1 MKSEA
6 LRNIKTMRQ
15 VKSSLDVAR
24 NQRSRTTNSLS
35 KTSEEIERLE
45 SLMDPRQ
52 DQVMKKEIKR
62 FATQQASI
70 NKSRQRV
77 LKSREKLAMT
87 LNRNRALTELR
98 QKLQYTIWE
107 EPAPAAPKAEK
118 APAKPNPRQVENGFN
133 HVELKY

>member
-1 MKSEA
+1 
-6 LRNIKTMRQ
+6 MRQ
-15 VKSSLDVAR
+15 VKTSLEVAR
-24 NQRSRTTNSLS
+24 NQRSKTTNSLS

-45 SLMDPRQ
+45 SLMDPRLG
-52 DQVMKKEIKR
+52 QVMKKEIKR

-70 NKSRQRV
+70 DKSRQRV

-107 EPAPAAPKAEK
+107 EPVPAVPKAEK
-118 APAKPNPRQVENGFN
+118 APAKPSSRQVEKEFN